1 MKKKGKKK
9 NDAGAAVVDAASPS
23 SAADSAEA
31 KALYK
36 PVKQSVTIRLD
47 SDVVAW
53 FKSREDRYQTAIN
66 KVLRKH
72 MLKRLS
78 DKKKSAPAE

>member
-9 NDAGAAVVDAASPS
+9 SDSVVSAVDIAAPSPV
-23 SAADSAEA
+23 AESAEA

-53 FKSREDRYQTAIN
+53 FKNREDRYQTAIN

>member
-9 NDAGAAVVDAASPS
+9 SDSGSAVDIAAPTPAAEGA
-23 SAADSAEA
+23 EG

-72 MLKRLS
+72 MVKRLS
-78 DKKKSAPAE
+78 DKKKSPPAE